1 MRDPFE
7 PASAGLFIA
16 LSDIARYCRNV
27 FGFPAHVNVSALP
40 NGWRGV
46 FWVNEFK
53 STVSETANLAYGVFY
68 ARRAVSYRDLA
79 A

>member
-7 PASAGLFIA
+7 PASAGLFIT
-16 LSDIARYCRNV
+16 LSNIVRYCRNV
-27 FGFPAHVNVSALP
+27 YGFPAHVNVSALP
-40 NGWRGV
+40 DGWRGV

-53 STVSETANLAYGVFY
+53 GTVSETADLAYGVLY
-68 ARRAVSYRDLA
+68 ACRAVSYRDLA